1 MVVLLNIFLESLI
14 SFFSG
19 FIKELKRFGMT
30 WRWVNYEIFIFSWSI
45 PLKGT
50 IPLGTNMFLCLDCGR
65 TLAVYEQ
72 SESSRISS
80 KIFVFVFRRW
90 AKVLQVWNDMR
101 ESKLWKF
108 SFWGENK
115 RVLVSLLLHTKTY
128 LRGKPYLS
136 TDSWKK
142 VSTVNAELFVAA
154 PRYIIC
160 RIRNSVVSSIYL
172 VH

>member
-1 MVVLLNIFLESLI
+1 
-14 SFFSG
+14 
-19 FIKELKRFGMT
+19 MT
-30 WRWVNYEIFIFSWSI
+30 WRWVNYEIFIFSWSS
-45 PLKGT
+45 PLKEQFIWEQICFCALTVVG
-50 IPLGTNMFLCLDCGR
+50 PLLSMKGQR
-65 TLAVYEQ
+65 AP
-72 SESSRISS
+72 RISS

-108 SFWGENK
+108 SFLGENK
-115 RVLVSLLLHTKTY
+115 RVLVSLLLHTTTY